1 MNTSPTRYV
10 FRFIHRRRGN
20 QWTVED
26 TQTGR
31 TFGRFVSE
39 ANAVSAALAATMA
52 ASRKGKAEGHGAL

>member
-10 FRFIHRRRGN
+10 FRFIHCRRGN
-20 QWTVED
+20 WWTVQD

-52 ASRKGKAEGHGAL
+52 ASRKGKAEEQGAL